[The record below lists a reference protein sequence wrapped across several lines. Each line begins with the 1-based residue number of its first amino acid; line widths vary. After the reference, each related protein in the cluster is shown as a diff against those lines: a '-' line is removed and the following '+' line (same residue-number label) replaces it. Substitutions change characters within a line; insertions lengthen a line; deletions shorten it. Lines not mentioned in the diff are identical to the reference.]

1 MRVFFQLSGGLVNWD
16 CLVYILGR
24 FGFEERWNKWVIFKK
39 KKKITFLTAL
49 DWFAIDSINGE
60 A

>member
-1 MRVFFQLSGGLVNWD
+1 MEQMGYLL
-16 CLVYILGR
+16 
-24 FGFEERWNKWVIFKK
+24 KK
-39 KKKITFLTAL
+39 KKKITFRTAL